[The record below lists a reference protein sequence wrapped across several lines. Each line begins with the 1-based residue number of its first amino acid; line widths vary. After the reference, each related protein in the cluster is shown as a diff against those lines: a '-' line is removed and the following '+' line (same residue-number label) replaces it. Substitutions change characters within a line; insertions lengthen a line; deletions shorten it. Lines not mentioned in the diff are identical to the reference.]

1 VDKYLVRWKGS
12 MTENDTWEREENLKN
27 IKELIDEFEGTLEAE
42 VR

>member
-1 VDKYLVRWKGS
+1 